1 MIAAQ
6 QQKAAKSG
14 SKAAFGTTGVEGFD
28 MMSTKAEVQA
38 LAAAKPPRPRTSH
51 QGRQLR
57 YEGTRWACPHCRASS
72 EIRTSR
78 MVSNTMRESIYAC
91 TNVECGACFV
101 VTAEA
106 TRQLN
111 VGATPNPK
119 VTVPLSS
126 HVRRDMVRVVLD
138 NAGEAAH
145 EARFTT
151 PVTGDLFAGGANT
164 S

>member
-1 MIAAQ
+1 M
-6 QQKAAKSG
+6 
-14 SKAAFGTTGVEGFD
+14 TTGER
-28 MMSTKAEVQA
+28 MLHTNAEHEA
-38 LAAAKPPRPRTSH
+38 LLAAKPERQRTSH
-51 QGRQLR
+51 QGRKLR
-57 YEGTRWACPHCRASS
+57 YEGTRWPCPHCMASS
-72 EIRTSR
+72 EIRTSY
-78 MVSNTMRESIYAC
+78 MVSATMRESFYQC

-111 VGATPNPK
+111 VGATPNPA
-119 VTVPLSS
+119 VTIPLSS

-138 NAGEAAH
+138 NAGEVAH

>member
-1 MIAAQ
+1 MLH
-6 QQKAAKSG
+6 
-14 SKAAFGTTGVEGFD
+14 TN
-28 MMSTKAEVQA
+28 AEHEA
-38 LAAAKPPRPRTSH
+38 LLAAKPERQRTSH
-51 QGRQLR
+51 QGRKLR
-57 YEGTRWACPHCRASS
+57 YEGTRWPCPHCKASS
-72 EIRTSR
+72 EIRTSY
-78 MVSNTMRESIYAC
+78 MVSATMRESFYQC

-111 VGATPNPK
+111 VGATPNPA
-119 VTVPLSS
+119 VTIPLSS

-138 NAGEAAH
+138 NAGEVAH

-151 PVTGDLFAGGANT
+151 PVTGDLFAGGSNT